1 MRNLAQTEVHIDS
14 GQKRYLNRDPIME
27 VWFRG
32 GGSQLKVHS
41 LDFYPENV
49 CI

>member
-32 GGSQLKVHS
+32 GGVSTES
-41 LDFYPENV
+41 S
-49 CI
+49 